1 MMLRPVSVITVT
13 NGGYFFVRLLV
24 EKVREFIGDRAYE
37 IIAVDLGSK
46 DGTGAWLKKQP
57 DVRVI
62 RKRRW
67 WFSSQHR
74 HGENAEEAVRAA
86 KYEHIVLL
94 DSDAFPI
101 QADWLDLTVEKL
113 DSQHRLAGAKFL
125 GKHEGNPH
133 GWYIHPHFM
142 TFLKSDLEK
151 LVILRKIRG
160 HTTDTGEEATIR
172 VLEAGL
178 KIIEYPIEF
187 CQRFAVGHPRVPTIS
202 AGVFHAWYVT
212 RLIKEKS
219 TVDKETG
226 GAVSRDNYQYP
237 LQDLLRKAYNLDY

>member
-1 MMLRPVSVITVT
+1 MLRPVSVITVT

-24 EKVREFIGDRAYE
+24 EKVREFTSDRKYE

-46 DGTGAWLKKQP
+46 DGTSAWLKKQP

-62 RKRRW
+62 RKRQ
-67 WFSSQHR
+67 WFTNQHR

-86 KYEHIVLL
+86 KYEHIALL

-101 QADWLDLTVEKL
+101 QPDWLSLTIDKL
-113 DSQHRLAGAKFL
+113 DDETRIAGAEFN
-125 GKHEGNPH
+125 GKHKGNPY

-142 TFLKSDLEK
+142 TFCKSDLEK

-160 HTTDTGEEATIR
+160 HDTDTGEEATIR
-172 VLEAGL
+172 VLDAGL
-178 KIIEYPIEF
+178 KIIRYPLEL
-187 CQRFAVGHPRVPTIS
+187 CVPFAVGHPRVPTVS

-226 GAVSRDNYQYP
+226 GSVTRENYQYP
-237 LQDLLRKAYNLDY
+237 LQDLLRKAYSLDY